1 MIPTRLFQLPTKE
14 ELINVPRIGDVVRPL
29 DLCEDI
35 DEVSLEPQPYD
46 IGPRV
51 GPSKL
56 TDLQLNDETN
66 EIEDSLVIY
75 SGKEGESY
83 VETRIRLYQ
92 NLKTKTSM
100 SIPPDPDSAVQVIKR
115 SHHQVFQWLRC
126 CYAWIETLPLESN
139 GWIIEEEDSKPIVKP
154 LWFTGSQLP
163 PSAVNKKNK
172 KKPRAAVTSGNI
184 ADDETDDDNSD
195 KSPKHKKQKRLSIN
209 EREGHNTKA
218 LEITAEVH
226 KDEDFVSGGGQAF
239 RRWSRSLATADQ
251 DADQESEGI
260 DAPCT
265 ADSSIMDADSWE
277 EWEEFDFL
285 STDDDSADEWLP

>member
-1 MIPTRLFQLPTKE
+1 M
-14 ELINVPRIGDVVRPL
+14 
-29 DLCEDI
+29 
-35 DEVSLEPQPYD
+35 
-46 IGPRV
+46 
-51 GPSKL
+51 
-56 TDLQLNDETN
+56 
-66 EIEDSLVIY
+66 
-75 SGKEGESY
+75 
-83 VETRIRLYQ
+83 ETRIRLYQ